1 MRAATK
7 TPSDGAILLVDD
19 DPTSLLVLK
28 ATLKAVDAPLL
39 LAGSGEE
46 AVSVARRH
54 RPVLVLL
61 DVMMSG
67 MDGFETC
74 RRLKADPQTADAAVI
89 FLSAL
94 DDAADKVQG
103 LSLGA
108 VDYIAK
114 PFQPQET
121 LARVRAH
128 LTIQRL
134 RGELAERNRQLA
146 VANQHI
152 LEAVAEGIL
161 GIDGQGRIIFA
172 NPAACRLTGL
182 AEPELVGRSATAG
195 RLFAAESGA
204 ALAPTGTPVH
214 ASLARGE
221 TVRWDHLLMR
231 RKRGE
236 PFPAAITCS
245 PVRRD
250 GEIRGAVLAFQDIS
264 ERRRQEQA
272 LRDALAEVE
281 HLKERLA
288 AENAYLRQ
296 EIRTDRK
303 FGEIVGR
310 SAALAQV
317 LEQVQRVA
325 PTRSSVLLQGESGT
339 GKEAIARALHDLSPR
354 RERPLIKVNC
364 GAISPTLIESELFGH
379 EKGAFTGAHRQ
390 RAGYFELAD
399 GGTIFLDEVGEL
411 PFEAQTKLLRAL
423 QEREVMR
430 VGSEDPVR
438 VDVRVIAATNRDL
451 AEMVE
456 TGQFRLDL
464 YYRLNVF
471 PIRLPP
477 LRERR
482 DDIPLLAAKFL
493 ADQSRLL
500 GKPLTGFAPA
510 ALRLMQGYGWPGN
523 VRELQNVVERAS
535 ILATGPVVDVP
546 PSLVSSRAAAPRQP
560 RDGAADDGA
569 LLTLAEA
576 EARHIR
582 QVMDQ
587 LGWVVA
593 GKGGAADVLGVP
605 ESTLRSRM
613 KKLGIARPRSR

>member
-7 TPSDGAILLVDD
+7 APSDRAILLVDD

-39 LAGSGEE
+39 VAGSGEE
-46 AVSVARRH
+46 AVSVARLH

-61 DVMMSG
+61 DVMMPG
-67 MDGFETC
+67 IDGFETC

-114 PFQPQET
+114 PFQPQEA
-121 LARVRAH
+121 LARVQTH

-146 VANQHI
+146 AANQYI

-161 GIDGQGRIIFA
+161 GIDQEGRISFA
-172 NPAACRLTGL
+172 NPAACRLTDL

-195 RLFAAESGA
+195 RLFAAERGG
-204 ALAPTGTPVH
+204 ALAPTDTPVH

-221 TVRWDHLLMR
+221 TVHWDHLRMR
-231 RKRGE
+231 RKGGE
-236 PFPAAITCS
+236 PFPVAVTCA

-296 EIRTDRK
+296 EIRDDRRV
-303 FGEIVGR
+303 GEIVGQ

-411 PFEAQTKLLRAL
+411 PFEAQTKLLRVL
-423 QEREVMR
+423 QEQEVMR

-438 VDVRVIAATNRDL
+438 VDVRLIAATNRDL

-456 TGQFRLDL
+456 TGKFRLDL

-546 PSLVSSRAAAPRQP
+546 PSLVSSRVAAPRQP
-560 RDGAADDGA
+560 PGATVDDGA

-587 LGWVVA
+587 LGWIVA
-593 GKGGAADVLGVP
+593 GKGGAADVLGLP

-613 KKLGIARPRSR
+613 KKLGIARPRGR

>member
-1 MRAATK
+1 
-7 TPSDGAILLVDD
+7 VDD
-19 DPTSLLVLK
+19 DPTSLSVLK
-28 ATLKAVDAPLL
+28 GTLKGLGLPIL

-46 AVSVARRH
+46 AVAATRRH
-54 RPVLVLL
+54 RPALVLL
-61 DVMMSG
+61 DVMMPG
-67 MDGFETC
+67 IDGFETC
-74 RRLKADPQTADAAVI
+74 RRLKSDPQTAEAAVI

-114 PFQPQET
+114 PFQPQEA
-121 LARVRAH
+121 LARVQTH

-146 VANQHI
+146 TANQHI

-161 GIDGQGRIIFA
+161 GIDRDGAIVFA
-172 NPAACRLTGL
+172 NPAACRLTGYQE
-182 AEPELVGRSATAG
+182 AELVGRSAMAG
-195 RLFAAESGA
+195 RLFAAQSGA
-204 ALAPTGTPVH
+204 SLTPVETPVH
-214 ASLARGE
+214 ATLARGE
-221 TVRWDHLLMR
+221 TVHWDHLLIR

-236 PFPAAITCS
+236 AFPAAVTCS
-245 PVRRD
+245 PLRRD
-250 GEIRGAVLAFQDIS
+250 GATDGAVLAFQDIS
-264 ERRRQEQA
+264 ERRRHEQA

-281 HLKERLA
+281 RLKERLA

-296 EIRTDRK
+296 EIRSDRQ

-411 PFEAQTKLLRAL
+411 PFEAQTKLLRVL
-423 QEREVMR
+423 QEHEVMR

-438 VDVRVIAATNRDL
+438 VDVRLIAATNRDL
-451 AEMVE
+451 GEMVE
-456 TGQFRLDL
+456 SGQFRLDL

-471 PIRLPP
+471 PIGLPP

-493 ADQSRLL
+493 ADQSRVL
-500 GKPLTGFAPA
+500 GKALTGFTPA
-510 ALRLMQGYGWPGN
+510 ALRLMQAYAWPGN

-535 ILATGPVVDVP
+535 ILASGPIVEVP
-546 PSLVSSRAAAPRQP
+546 PSLVSSRAAGLRPPRS
-560 RDGAADDGA
+560 GHEDDAA

-582 QVMDQ
+582 QVLDQ

-593 GKGGAADVLGVP
+593 GKGGAADLLGVP

-613 KKLGIARPRSR
+613 KKLGVQRPHGR